1 MQHKTEEREF
11 RKSLIRIA
19 LPVTL
24 QSLLQSSFSIID
36 QVMIGQ
42 LGSASI
48 AGIGLAGKFA
58 SLYSVVLGAVSAV
71 AGIMLAQYIGQ
82 KKERALGSSFCRNML
97 LSFVIAA
104 VFTLVCVL
112 FPTKIMSLYANDM
125 ETRAN
130 AAAYLKIYAYSLIPM
145 AVTSIVSV
153 LLHCVEK
160 AYLPLIAGI
169 LSVVL
174 NTVLNYVLIFGKC
187 GFSPMGVRGAAIA
200 SVSAQIGACAGYY
213 DWSIE
218 WTITGSRHIDWQVPR
233 EQGI

>member
-71 AGIMLAQYIGQ
+71 AGI
-82 KKERALGSSFCRNML
+82 
-97 LSFVIAA
+97 
-104 VFTLVCVL
+104 
-112 FPTKIMSLYANDM
+112 
-125 ETRAN
+125 
-130 AAAYLKIYAYSLIPM
+130 
-145 AVTSIVSV
+145 
-153 LLHCVEK
+153 
-160 AYLPLIAGI
+160 IAGAVYRTEKGTCAWQQ
-169 LSVVL
+169 LLQKHAPFVCNSRSVYACVRAVSDKDYV
-174 NTVLNYVLIFGKC
+174 TVC
-187 GFSPMGVRGAAIA
+187 
-200 SVSAQIGACAGYY
+200 
-213 DWSIE
+213 E
-218 WTITGSRHIDWQVPR
+218 
-233 EQGI
+233 